1 MRVTQLSL
9 LEPEEVYDVY
19 RVCILVKMLKPN
31 WQNGPVIPAFFLAH
45 TKQCKVVNQLFED
58 RFGQLFVG
66 VQAQTLKEQPNTK
79 TVIALYDTN
88 TTIHEYLRDYC
99 ASFVNIMNKR
109 KEEFYAN

>member
-1 MRVTQLSL
+1 MKVTQLSL
-9 LEPEEVYDVY
+9 LEPDEVYDVY

-31 WQNGPVIPAFFLAH
+31 WQNGPAIPAFFLAQ
-45 TKQCKVVNQLFED
+45 TTQGKVVNQLFKD

-66 VQAQTLKEQPNTK
+66 IQSQTLKEQANIK
-79 TVIALYDTN
+79 TVIALYDAN
-88 TTIHEYLRDYC
+88 TTIQEYLREYC